1 MAAASVAAISS
12 RKCNACVMATM
23 RGLALAAQ
31 TRLAGTYD
39 VPALRFTTLNP
50 NARYRVKLPEPWP
63 EKAQRYLAA
72 PEQWREG
79 VVLSGTALATTGL
92 ALPLAQP
99 ETAWLVTLEQL
110 P

>member
-1 MAAASVAAISS
+1 M
-12 RKCNACVMATM
+12 
-23 RGLALAAQ
+23 AQ
-31 TRLAGTYD
+31 TRLAATYD
-39 VPALRFTTLNP
+39 IPAVRFTTLDP